1 MKKSKRFLAAAI
13 CTLLSVLFVFSANV
27 LASETSLN
35 EGTDSYYERVSDSDY
50 GDSGGW
56 IEDNEDESMKG
67 DYEQEYKE
75 KAGESDDEY
84 ESNPSDSEDES
95 STEEP
100 SGGGDFPPVQ
110 EDEYL

>member
-1 MKKSKRFLAAAI
+1 MKNKKSFAAAI
-13 CTLLSVLFVFSANV
+13 CILLSFLFVVSTNV
-27 LASETSLN
+27 SASEMLFS
-35 EGTDSYYERVSDSDY
+35 EMTDSYYERVSDSDY

-100 SGGGDFPPVQ
+100 SGADDFPQDQ